1 MHSAVFTVIVTL
13 SAYLFVSLVL
23 GSQVNTSVGRG
34 CLLCR
39 GCFVGRVCV
48 FWGLAI
54 GGMSI
59 GAIASSYLAR
69 GTSQTPGCFVLLVPR
84 EPPLMFPLL
93 FRLFCERVRGF
104 PCFPC
109 VFCPLL
115 FGSISL
121 GFSSPIGS
129 GGVGGRTA
137 GRGLSRV
144 GYIARDVAEDLLC
157 FLFFLLLQLAT
168 GS

>member
-23 GSQVNTSVGRG
+23 GPRLTLPSVGG
-34 CLLCR
+34 VY
-39 GCFVGRVCV
+39 FVGDVCRSRLCV
-48 FWGLAI
+48 LGSGDCGNGYWGHGFFLF
-54 GGMSI
+54 
-59 GAIASSYLAR
+59 
-69 GTSQTPGCFVLLVPR
+69 GTGDIPDSW
-84 EPPLMFPLL
+84 
-93 FRLFCERVRGF
+93 LFCVVGATGAAAHVSFVVPLFVGQFGGF
-104 PCFPC
+104 LVFPC

-121 GFSSPIGS
+121 GFSSQFGS

-157 FLFFLLLQLAT
+157 FLFFLLLQLAAE
-168 GS
+168 S

>member
-121 GFSSPIGS
+121 GFSSPLGS

-137 GRGLSRV
+137 GRELSRV
-144 GYIARDVAEDLLC
+144 GCIARDVAEDLLC
-157 FLFFLLLQLAT
+157 FLFFLLLQFAA